1 MMGSVEKN
9 YEEIRDKA
17 EPLRKLS
24 GAKTA
29 KMGAETS
36 DAMLKIIITSL
47 KKERKL
53 NELDE
58 ILWGERR

>member
-1 MMGSVEKN
+1 VDSVDKN
-9 YEEIRDKA
+9 YEEIRDKVA
-17 EPLRKLS
+17 PLRKLS

-36 DAMLKIIITSL
+36 DAMLKVLITSL

-53 NELDE
+53 SELNE